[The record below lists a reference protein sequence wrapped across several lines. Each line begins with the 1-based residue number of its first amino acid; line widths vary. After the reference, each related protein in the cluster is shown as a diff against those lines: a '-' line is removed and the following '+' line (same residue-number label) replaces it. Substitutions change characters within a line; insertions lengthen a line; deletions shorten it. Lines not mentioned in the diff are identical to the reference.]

1 MSLTKVPPELLAKI
15 CFSLPISSIAALERT
30 CSALRHGISHSGIWA
45 SRARKVDR
53 AKSYNYVTRA
63 LAHVREKNV
72 RDQKVFKV
80 LLAVRRMIKA
90 ASFAFFWDM
99 MEKHT
104 HNQLFRHC
112 GHPNK
117 FDVARQRFFSQKISQ
132 FKALSGIF
140 LDAEDQYNCLDN
152 HDAFCCE
159 VLRSGGAVDVA
170 KSLEKMRTEV
180 KRSFAFDFEE
190 AVKEIQKQC
199 ALLNA

>member
-1 MSLTKVPPELLAKI
+1 MSLTKIPPELLANI
-15 CFSLPISSIAALERT
+15 CFSLPLSSIAALERT
-30 CSALRHGISHSGIWA
+30 CSALRNGISLSGIWA
-45 SRARKVDR
+45 ARARKVDR

-63 LAHVREKNV
+63 LANVRAKNV

-90 ASFAFFWDM
+90 ASFAFFWEM

-112 GHPNK
+112 GHPHK

-132 FKALSGIF
+132 FKALSEMF
-140 LDAEDQYNCLDN
+140 LEADQYNCLDN

-159 VLRSGGAVDVA
+159 VLRSGGTVDVA
-170 KSLEKMRTEV
+170 ESLEKMRMEV
-180 KRSFAFDFEE
+180 ETTFAFDFDE
-190 AVKEIQKQC
+190 AAIEIQKQC